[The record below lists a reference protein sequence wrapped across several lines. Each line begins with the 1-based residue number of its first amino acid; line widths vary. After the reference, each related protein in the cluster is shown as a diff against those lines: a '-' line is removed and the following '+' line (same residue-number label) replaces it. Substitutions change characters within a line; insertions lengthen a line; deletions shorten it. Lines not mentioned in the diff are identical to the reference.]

1 MKRKLLSVI
10 LAVSMVAAC
19 LAGCGSGAATEEA
32 APAESEAPA
41 EEASDAGEGAETSGG
56 DGSGA
61 RKLVFWDK
69 AEYVD
74 EYGTMMK
81 AAVDKFAE
89 EQGVEVDYVNVP
101 SADMKQKLM
110 AAIEAGNAPD
120 LIVGDDTLVG
130 QFASLNQLENVDD
143 IMSEYDFTD
152 AALKVGLLGDTQY
165 MVPQA
170 FTAPGMY
177 IRIDKWQE
185 KVIMVIVK

>member
-19 LAGCGSGAATEEA
+19 LAGCGSNAATEGE

-41 EEASDAGEGAETSGG
+41 QAADEGGEAEASGSES
-56 DGSGA
+56 SGA
-61 RKLVFWDK
+61 KKLVFWDK

-81 AAVDKFAE
+81 AVVDAFAA

-110 AAIEAGNAPD
+110 AAIEAGNAGRTVC
-120 LIVGDDTLVG
+120 I
-130 QFASLNQLENVDD
+130 
-143 IMSEYDFTD
+143 
-152 AALKVGLLGDTQY
+152 
-165 MVPQA
+165 
-170 FTAPGMY
+170 PGSAGKCGRY
-177 IRIDKWQE
+177 HVR
-185 KVIMVIVK
+185 V